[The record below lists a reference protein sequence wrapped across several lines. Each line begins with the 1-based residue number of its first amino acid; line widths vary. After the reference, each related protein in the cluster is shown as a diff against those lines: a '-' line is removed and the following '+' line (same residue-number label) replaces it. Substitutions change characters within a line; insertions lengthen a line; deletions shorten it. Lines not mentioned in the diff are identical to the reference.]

1 MFIKARRIN
10 RSTAPHSGVQAG
22 REGRG
27 CGGYCHETL
36 MASQL
41 SPCLGAAAR
50 RSAFLTCLVI
60 KIISHNVRKRRQQ
73 ITTKSARPKSFNPL
87 TPQPP
92 SAHCRPPWC
101 PVKRASGNYLARHN
115 NLASPLIGQ
124 VGRTSSDSCGRRE
137 TSRRGHVPEARL
149 GTGKSFKV
157 NLQMAK
163 AVVINFI

>member
-10 RSTAPHSGVQAG
+10 RSTAHSWVQAG
-22 REGRG
+22 GEGRG

-50 RSAFLTCLVI
+50 RSAFLICLVI

-73 ITTKSARPKSFNPL
+73 ITTKSARPKSFTPL
-87 TPQPP
+87 SHPP
-92 SAHCRPPWC
+92 ALARHCRPPWC

-124 VGRTSSDSCGRRE
+124 VGRTSSDSCGRRKLAGE
-137 TSRRGHVPEARL
+137 DTCPRPVWAQ
-149 GTGKSFKV
+149 GKASK
-157 NLQMAK
+157 LICKWPRQL
-163 AVVINFI
+163 